1 MIVGIDLGTTN
12 SLVGVWKAGG
22 AQLIP
27 NALGSF
33 LTPSA
38 VSVDNDGVVLVGLSA
53 RERLLS
59 HPRQSAASFKRYMGT
74 NRTFQLGART
84 FRAEEL
90 SALVL
95 QALTTRK
102 STERELEEIEK
113 LLDRIERGTK

>member
-1 MIVGIDLGTTN
+1 MIIGIDLGTTN
-12 SLVGVWKAGG
+12 SLVGVWRAGNSV
-22 AQLIP
+22 LIP

-38 VSVDNDGVVLVGLSA
+38 VRVDDDGVVLVCLSA

-59 HPRQSAASFKRYMGT
+59 HPRQSVASFKRYMGS

-95 QALTTRK
+95 QALK
-102 STERELEEIEK
+102 A
-113 LLDRIERGTK
+113 